1 LTNACFFFKVL
12 QKSGLFVCR
21 ARIHREKERE
31 REKSFEE
38 IDARVPQEHTRTHAE
53 RMFVNNDANQRLCE
67 SLVSSSYV
75 RQADEATKRQS
86 KLFSQL
92 LSNRKLP
99 TDGWNEHTI
108 ESFLFELAQ
117 LDSNNFLD
125 NCGVGERE
133 GRVYSKL
140 VKRRNFGLHHG
151 IGRSGDVSADQP
163 KAIGSSIIAK
173 LANILVTDA
182 MKISGL
188 RSIDCTTTL
197 LLPLCTGMSLCSVFN
212 ALRAHQ
218 RKEEQGER
226 RNRIVWTRLDQKTCI
241 KSIQASGYDVCVV
254 EPKLEGDELVT
265 NLQALENELSEEDDN
280 GRIACVVS
288 STSCFAPRASDD
300 VEAIAKLCQKYNV
313 AHVINNAYGVQSRKL
328 CSKVDAAM
336 RKGRVDCVV
345 QSLDKNFLVP
355 VGGAIVCAAK
365 GNGYLVDK
373 VRTLYPGRASISPTL
388 DVLIT
393 LLEMGKNG
401 YERLLDER
409 EANYDKLKVALQ
421 RTASKYGE
429 RILETPNNPISLGV
443 TLTSSRN
450 DLVTKFGSMLFTRRV
465 SGART
470 VPMQET
476 KKIGDVELRGYGA
489 SFSTYPTAYF
499 TAAAAIGMNEKEIES
514 FESQLEKTFKDFVKL
529 L

>member
-1 LTNACFFFKVL
+1 
-12 QKSGLFVCR
+12 
-21 ARIHREKERE
+21 
-31 REKSFEE
+31 
-38 IDARVPQEHTRTHAE
+38 
-53 RMFVNNDANQRLCE
+53 MFVNNDANQRLCE
-67 SLVSSSYV
+67 SLVSTSYV
-75 RQADEATKRQS
+75 RQADESSKRQT

-92 LSNRKLP
+92 VSNRKLP
-99 TDGWNEHTI
+99 TDGWNEQVI
-108 ESFLFELAQ
+108 ESFLLELSQ

-140 VKRRNFGLHHG
+140 VQRRNFGLHHG
-151 IGRSGDVSADQP
+151 IGRSGDVSAEQP

-173 LANILVTDA
+173 LANILVADA

-188 RSIDCTTTL
+188 QSIDSTTTL

-218 RKEEQGER
+218 REEQNAKEEER
-226 RNRIVWTRLDQKTCI
+226 QNTILWTRLDQKTCI
-241 KSIQASGYDVCVV
+241 KSILASGYDVCVV
-254 EPKLEGDELVT
+254 DPILENDELVT
-265 NLQALENELSEEDDN
+265 NLQALEKELSAEEN
-280 GRIACVVS
+280 ENTKKISCVVS
-288 STSCFAPRASDD
+288 STSCFAPRAPDD
-300 VEAIAKLCQKYNV
+300 VEAIATLCQKYNV

-328 CSKVDAAM
+328 CGKIEAAM

-355 VGGAIVCAAK
+355 VGGAIVCASK

-373 VRTLYPGRASISPTL
+373 VRKLYPGRASISSTL

-393 LLEMGKNG
+393 LLEMGKTG

-409 EANYDKLKVALQ
+409 ETNYEKLKMALE

-429 RILETPNNPISLGV
+429 RVLETPNNPISLGV

-470 VPMQET
+470 VPMQEI
-476 KKIGDVELRGYGA
+476 KKIGDVELRGFGA

-499 TAAAAIGMNEKEIES
+499 TAAAAIGMREKEIES
-514 FESQLEKTFKDFVKL
+514 FELQLEKTFKDFVKL
-529 L
+529 T

>member
-1 LTNACFFFKVL
+1 VL
-12 QKSGLFVCR
+12 RS
-21 ARIHREKERE
+21 EER
-31 REKSFEE
+31 KKNFLSFS
-38 IDARVPQEHTRTHAE
+38 QLTRTLPHARNLDE
-53 RMFVNNDANQRLCE
+53 RTRIEEVLLLHTIRMFTNNDANQRLCE

-75 RQADEATKRQS
+75 RQADEATKRKS
-86 KLFSQL
+86 KLFSQIV
-92 LSNRKLP
+92 SNRKLP
-99 TDGWNEHTI
+99 TDGWNEQTI
-108 ESFLFELAQ
+108 ESFLLELSQ

-133 GRVYSKL
+133 GRVYSSL
-140 VKRRNFGLHHG
+140 VKQRNFGLHHG
-151 IGRSGDVSADQP
+151 VGRSGDVSAEQP
-163 KAIGSSIIAK
+163 KAIGSSILAK

-188 RSIDCTTTL
+188 QSIDNSTTL
-197 LLPLCTGMSLCSVFN
+197 ILPLCTGMSLCSVFN

-218 RKEEQGER
+218 REEQKQKEDAEER
-226 RNRIVWTRLDQKTCI
+226 NTIVWTRLDQKTCI

-265 NLQALENELSEEDDN
+265 NLQALIKELSEEN
-280 GRIACVVS
+280 RNKKIACVVS

-300 VEAIAKLCQKYNV
+300 VEAIAKICQTYNV
-313 AHVINNAYGVQSRKL
+313 AHVINNAYGLQSRKL
-328 CSKVDAAM
+328 CGKIEGAM
-336 RKGRVDCVV
+336 RRGRVDCVV

-373 VRTLYPGRASISPTL
+373 VRKLYPGRASISSTL

-393 LLEMGKNG
+393 LLEMGKAG
-401 YERLLDER
+401 YNRLLDDR
-409 EANYDKLKVALQ
+409 ETNYEKLKDALK

-429 RILETPNNPISLGV
+429 RVLDTPNNPISLGV
-443 TLTSSRN
+443 TLSSSRS

-476 KKIGDVELRGYGA
+476 KQIGDVELRGFGA

-499 TAAAAIGMNEKEIES
+499 TAAAAIGMREKEIES
-514 FESQLEKTFKDFVKL
+514 FEVQLDKTFRDFVKL
-529 L
+529 

>member
-1 LTNACFFFKVL
+1 L
-12 QKSGLFVCR
+12 CR
-21 ARIHREKERE
+21 LSRANTQREKERE
-31 REKSFEE
+31 RERESFEE
-38 IDARVPQEHTRTHAE
+38 RDARVPQEHTRTHVE

-212 ALRAHQ
+212 ALQAHQ

-328 CSKVDAAM
+328 CGKVDAAM

-373 VRTLYPGRASISPTL
+373 VRTLYPGRASISSTL

-393 LLEMGKNG
+393 LLEMGKYG
-401 YERLLDER
+401 YEHLLDER

>member
-1 LTNACFFFKVL
+1 
-12 QKSGLFVCR
+12 
-21 ARIHREKERE
+21 
-31 REKSFEE
+31 
-38 IDARVPQEHTRTHAE
+38 
-53 RMFVNNDANQRLCE
+53 M
-67 SLVSSSYV
+67 
-75 RQADEATKRQS
+75 
-86 KLFSQL
+86 
-92 LSNRKLP
+92 
-99 TDGWNEHTI
+99 I
-108 ESFLFELAQ
+108 ESFLLELSQ

-140 VKRRNFGLHHG
+140 VQRRNFGLHHG
-151 IGRSGDVSADQP
+151 IGRSGDVSAEQP

-173 LANILVTDA
+173 LANILVADA

-188 RSIDCTTTL
+188 QSIDSTTTL

-218 RKEEQGER
+218 REEQNAKEDER
-226 RNRIVWTRLDQKTCI
+226 QNTIVWTRLDQKTCI
-241 KSIQASGYDVCVV
+241 KSILASGYDVCVV
-254 EPKLEGDELVT
+254 DPILEKDELVT
-265 NLQALENELSEEDDN
+265 NLQALEKELSAEEN
-280 GRIACVVS
+280 ENTINIACVVS

-328 CSKVDAAM
+328 CGKIEAAM

-355 VGGAIVCAAK
+355 VGGAIICASK
-365 GNGYLVDK
+365 GNGNLVDK
-373 VRTLYPGRASISPTL
+373 VRKLYPGRASISSTL

-393 LLEMGKNG
+393 LLEMGKTG

-409 EANYDKLKVALQ
+409 ETNYEKLKTALE

-429 RILETPNNPISLGV
+429 RVLETPNNPISLGV

-476 KKIGDVELRGYGA
+476 KKIGDVELRGFGA

-499 TAAAAIGMNEKEIES
+499 TAAAAIGMREKEIES
-514 FESQLEKTFKDFVKL
+514 FELQLEKTFKEFVKL
-529 L
+529 T

>member
-1 LTNACFFFKVL
+1 
-12 QKSGLFVCR
+12 
-21 ARIHREKERE
+21 
-31 REKSFEE
+31 
-38 IDARVPQEHTRTHAE
+38 
-53 RMFVNNDANQRLCE
+53 MFVNNDANQRLCE
-67 SLVSSSYV
+67 SLVSTSYV
-75 RQADEATKRQS
+75 RQADEASKRQT

-92 LSNRKLP
+92 VSNRKLP
-99 TDGWNEHTI
+99 TDGWNKQVI
-108 ESFLFELAQ
+108 ESFLLELSQ

-140 VKRRNFGLHHG
+140 VQRRNFGLHHG

-173 LANILVTDA
+173 LANILVADA

-188 RSIDCTTTL
+188 QSIDSTTTL

-212 ALRAHQ
+212 ALRAHHREEQ
-218 RKEEQGER
+218 NAKEEER
-226 RNRIVWTRLDQKTCI
+226 QNTILWTRLDQKTCI
-241 KSIQASGYDVCVV
+241 KSILASGYDVSVV
-254 EPKLEGDELVT
+254 DPILEKDELVT
-265 NLQALENELSEEDDN
+265 NLQALEKELSAEEN
-280 GRIACVVS
+280 ENTKKIVCVVS

-328 CSKVDAAM
+328 CGKIEAAM

-345 QSLDKNFLVP
+345 KSLDKNFLVP
-355 VGGAIVCAAK
+355 VGGAIVCASK

-373 VRTLYPGRASISPTL
+373 VRKLYPGRASISSTL

-393 LLEMGKNG
+393 LLEMGKTG

-409 EANYDKLKVALQ
+409 ETNYEKLKMALE

-429 RILETPNNPISLGV
+429 RVLETPNNPISLGV

-476 KKIGDVELRGYGA
+476 KKIVDVELRGFGA

-499 TAAAAIGMNEKEIES
+499 TAAAAIGMREKEIES
-514 FESQLEKTFKDFVKL
+514 FELQLEKTFKDFVKL
-529 L
+529 T

>member
-1 LTNACFFFKVL
+1 
-12 QKSGLFVCR
+12 
-21 ARIHREKERE
+21 
-31 REKSFEE
+31 
-38 IDARVPQEHTRTHAE
+38 
-53 RMFVNNDANQRLCE
+53 
-67 SLVSSSYV
+67 
-75 RQADEATKRQS
+75 
-86 KLFSQL
+86 
-92 LSNRKLP
+92 
-99 TDGWNEHTI
+99 
-108 ESFLFELAQ
+108 
-117 LDSNNFLD
+117 
-125 NCGVGERE
+125 
-133 GRVYSKL
+133 
-140 VKRRNFGLHHG
+140 
-151 IGRSGDVSADQP
+151 
-163 KAIGSSIIAK
+163 
-173 LANILVTDA
+173 
-182 MKISGL
+182 
-188 RSIDCTTTL
+188 
-197 LLPLCTGMSLCSVFN
+197 
-212 ALRAHQ
+212 
-218 RKEEQGER
+218 
-226 RNRIVWTRLDQKTCI
+226 
-241 KSIQASGYDVCVV
+241 
-254 EPKLEGDELVT
+254 LVT
-265 NLQALENELSEEDDN
+265 NLQALENELSEEDKN
-280 GRIACVVS
+280 KRIACVVS

-300 VEAIAKLCQKYNV
+300 VEAIAKLCRKYNV

-328 CSKVDAAM
+328 CGKIDAAM

-373 VRTLYPGRASISPTL
+373 VRTLYPGRASISSTL

-393 LLEMGKNG
+393 LLEMGKYG
-401 YERLLDER
+401 YEHLLDER

>member
-1 LTNACFFFKVL
+1 
-12 QKSGLFVCR
+12 
-21 ARIHREKERE
+21 
-31 REKSFEE
+31 
-38 IDARVPQEHTRTHAE
+38 
-53 RMFVNNDANQRLCE
+53 MFVNNDANQRLCE
-67 SLVSSSYV
+67 SLVSTSYV
-75 RQADEATKRQS
+75 RRADEASKRQT

-92 LSNRKLP
+92 VSNRKLP
-99 TDGWNEHTI
+99 TDGWNEQVI
-108 ESFLFELAQ
+108 ESFLLELSQ

-140 VKRRNFGLHHG
+140 VQRRNFSLHHG

-173 LANILVTDA
+173 LANILVADA

-188 RSIDCTTTL
+188 QSIDSTTTL

-218 RKEEQGER
+218 REEQNAKEDER
-226 RNRIVWTRLDQKTCI
+226 QNTIVWTRLDQKTCI
-241 KSIQASGYDVCVV
+241 KSILASGYDVCVV
-254 EPKLEGDELVT
+254 DPILEKDELVT
-265 NLQALENELSEEDDN
+265 NLQALEKELSAEEN
-280 GRIACVVS
+280 ENTKKIACVVS

-328 CSKVDAAM
+328 CGKIEAAM

-355 VGGAIVCAAK
+355 VGGAIVCAPK

-373 VRTLYPGRASISPTL
+373 IRKLYPGRASISSTL

-393 LLEMGKNG
+393 LLEMGKTG

-409 EANYDKLKVALQ
+409 ETNYEKLKMALE

-429 RILETPNNPISLGV
+429 RVLETPNNPISLGV

-476 KKIGDVELRGYGA
+476 KKIGDVELRGFGA

-499 TAAAAIGMNEKEIES
+499 TAAAAIGMREKEIES
-514 FESQLEKTFKDFVKL
+514 FELQLEKTFKDFVKL
-529 L
+529 T

>member
-1 LTNACFFFKVL
+1 
-12 QKSGLFVCR
+12 
-21 ARIHREKERE
+21 
-31 REKSFEE
+31 
-38 IDARVPQEHTRTHAE
+38 
-53 RMFVNNDANQRLCE
+53 MFVNNDANQRLCE
-67 SLVSSSYV
+67 SLVSTSYV
-75 RQADEATKRQS
+75 RQADEASKRQT

-92 LSNRKLP
+92 VSNRKLP
-99 TDGWNEHTI
+99 TDGWNEQVI
-108 ESFLFELAQ
+108 ESFLLELSQ

-140 VKRRNFGLHHG
+140 VQRRNFGLHHG

-173 LANILVTDA
+173 LANILVADA

-188 RSIDCTTTL
+188 QSIDSTTTL

-212 ALRAHQ
+212 ALRAHHREEQ
-218 RKEEQGER
+218 NAKEEER
-226 RNRIVWTRLDQKTCI
+226 QNTILWTRLDQKTCI
-241 KSIQASGYDVCVV
+241 KSILASGYDVSVV
-254 EPKLEGDELVT
+254 DPILEKDELVT
-265 NLQALENELSEEDDN
+265 NLQALEKELSAEEN
-280 GRIACVVS
+280 ENTKKIVCVVS

-328 CSKVDAAM
+328 CGKIEAAM

-355 VGGAIVCAAK
+355 VGGAIVCASK

-373 VRTLYPGRASISPTL
+373 VRKLYPGRASISSTL

-393 LLEMGKNG
+393 LLEMGKTG

-409 EANYDKLKVALQ
+409 ETNYEKLKMALE

-429 RILETPNNPISLGV
+429 RVLETPNNPISLGV

-476 KKIGDVELRGYGA
+476 KKIGDVELRGFGA

-499 TAAAAIGMNEKEIES
+499 TAAAAIGMREKEIES
-514 FESQLEKTFKDFVKL
+514 FELQLEKTFKDFVKL
-529 L
+529 T

>member
-1 LTNACFFFKVL
+1 
-12 QKSGLFVCR
+12 
-21 ARIHREKERE
+21 
-31 REKSFEE
+31 
-38 IDARVPQEHTRTHAE
+38 
-53 RMFVNNDANQRLCE
+53 MFVNNDANQRLCE
-67 SLVSSSYV
+67 SLVSTSYV
-75 RQADEATKRQS
+75 RQADEASKRQT

-92 LSNRKLP
+92 VSNRKLP
-99 TDGWNEHTI
+99 TDGWNEQVI
-108 ESFLFELAQ
+108 ESFLLELSQ
-117 LDSNNFLD
+117 LDSNNVLD

-140 VKRRNFGLHHG
+140 VQRRNFGLHHG

-173 LANILVTDA
+173 LANILVADA

-188 RSIDCTTTL
+188 QSIDSTTTL

-212 ALRAHQ
+212 ALRAHHREEQ
-218 RKEEQGER
+218 NAKEEER
-226 RNRIVWTRLDQKTCI
+226 QNTILWTRLDQKTCI
-241 KSIQASGYDVCVV
+241 KSILASGYDVSVV
-254 EPKLEGDELVT
+254 DPILEKDELVT
-265 NLQALENELSEEDDN
+265 NLQALEKELSAEEN
-280 GRIACVVS
+280 ENTKKIVCVVS

-328 CSKVDAAM
+328 CGKIEVAM

-355 VGGAIVCAAK
+355 VGGAIVCASK

-373 VRTLYPGRASISPTL
+373 VRKLYPGRASISSTL

-393 LLEMGKNG
+393 LLEMGKTG

-409 EANYDKLKVALQ
+409 ETNYEKLKMALE

-429 RILETPNNPISLGV
+429 RVLETPNNPISLGV

-476 KKIGDVELRGYGA
+476 KKIGDVELRGFGA

-499 TAAAAIGMNEKEIES
+499 TAAAAIGMREKEIES
-514 FESQLEKTFKDFVKL
+514 FELQLEKTFKDFVKL
-529 L
+529 T

>member
-1 LTNACFFFKVL
+1 
-12 QKSGLFVCR
+12 
-21 ARIHREKERE
+21 
-31 REKSFEE
+31 
-38 IDARVPQEHTRTHAE
+38 
-53 RMFVNNDANQRLCE
+53 MFVNNDANQRLCE
-67 SLVSSSYV
+67 SLVSTSYV
-75 RQADEATKRQS
+75 RQADEASKRQT

-92 LSNRKLP
+92 VSNRKLP
-99 TDGWNEHTI
+99 TDGWNEQVI
-108 ESFLFELAQ
+108 ESFLLELSQ

-140 VKRRNFGLHHG
+140 VQRRNFGLHHG

-173 LANILVTDA
+173 LANILVADA

-188 RSIDCTTTL
+188 QSIDSTTTL

-212 ALRAHQ
+212 ALRAHHREEQ
-218 RKEEQGER
+218 NAKEEER
-226 RNRIVWTRLDQKTCI
+226 QNTILWTRLDQKTCI
-241 KSIQASGYDVCVV
+241 KSILASGYDVCVV
-254 EPKLEGDELVT
+254 DPILEKDELIT
-265 NLQALENELSEEDDN
+265 NLQALEKELSAEDTKK
-280 GRIACVVS
+280 IACVVS

-328 CSKVDAAM
+328 CGKIEAAM

-355 VGGAIVCAAK
+355 VGGAIVCASK

-373 VRTLYPGRASISPTL
+373 VRKLYPGRASISSTL

-393 LLEMGKNG
+393 LLEMGKTG

-409 EANYDKLKVALQ
+409 ETNYEKLKMALE

-429 RILETPNNPISLGV
+429 RVLETPNNPISLGV

-476 KKIGDVELRGYGA
+476 KKIGDVELRGFGA

-499 TAAAAIGMNEKEIES
+499 TAAAAIGMREKEIES
-514 FESQLEKTFKDFVKL
+514 FELQLEKTFKDFVKL
-529 L
+529 T